1 MMTYRQIESSR
12 ERRLWITQVVMP
24 TVLVAAAILGNREV
38 REDLKD
44 KVTDLKEKIKAK
56 INK

>member
-24 TVLVAAAILGNREV
+24 TALVAAAILGNREV

>member
-44 KVTDLKEKIKAK
+44 KVTDIKEKIKAK

>member
-24 TVLVAAAILGNREV
+24 TALVAAAILGNREV
-38 REDLKD
+38 RENLKD
-44 KVTDLKEKIKAK
+44 KATDLKEKIKAK

>member
-24 TVLVAAAILGNREV
+24 TALVAAAILGNREV
-38 REDLKD
+38 REGLKD
-44 KVTDLKEKIKAK
+44 KVTDIKEKIKAK

>member
-24 TVLVAAAILGNREV
+24 TALVAAAILGNKEV
-38 REDLKD
+38 RENLKD
-44 KVTDLKEKIKAK
+44 KATDLKEKIKAK

>member
-24 TVLVAAAILGNREV
+24 TALVAAAILGNREV

-44 KVTDLKEKIKAK
+44 KVTDIKEKIKAK

>member
-24 TVLVAAAILGNREV
+24 TALVAAAILGNREV
-38 REDLKD
+38 RENLKD
-44 KVTDLKEKIKAK
+44 KVTDIKEKIKAK

>member
-12 ERRLWITQVVMP
+12 ERRLWITQVIMP
-24 TVLVAAAILGNREV
+24 TALVAAAILGNKEV
-38 REDLKD
+38 RENLKD
-44 KVTDLKEKIKAK
+44 KASDIKEKIKAK

>member
-24 TVLVAAAILGNREV
+24 TALVAAAILGNREV
-38 REDLKD
+38 RENLKD
-44 KVTDLKEKIKAK
+44 KATELKEKIKAK